1 MIEITL
7 QVIVLLLKISS
18 NTEYYNNTDQF
29 LHQKVIVL
37 KDAASVVRNTRGM
50 EAVVVTRGMETVVVT
65 RGMETVIVTRG
76 MGTRGMENVAVTKNV
91 ERDMDTVAVTN
102 VRKVKVEMIEINI
115 VVTIE
120 VEIAIAKA
128 IAKAVAK
135 VPNA

>member
-18 NTEYYNNTDQF
+18 NTEYYDNTDQF
-29 LHQKVIVL
+29 LHQKVIAL

-65 RGMETVIVTRG
+65 RGM
-76 MGTRGMENVAVTKNV
+76 GTRGMENVAVTKNV
-91 ERDMDTVAVTN
+91 ERDIDTVAVTN

-128 IAKAVAK
+128 IAKAIVKAVAK